1 MRVRVAV
8 QVAACA
14 LFFALASDARA
25 EDLRDAVQRVV
36 EAWRGVGASVVVD
49 KTRFLDEG
57 AEVAIALPALP
68 AGDCTTVVLL
78 GARGLGFHARASE
91 EDDESKP
98 MPSVAGALSIDQC
111 GATVLDRLVVRSDSG
126 RGALETIV
134 ARSTKP
140 LPAMRDVLPERTGI
154 SVPSAPE
161 LGGLPA
167 LPPPDKRAEV
177 AEARA
182 KRDGAS
188 VAARET
194 WQASADGSG
203 VEQRDLEPG
212 CHKLTLFALDP
223 RAAHPHRGGK
233 LDLDAEMRFTDSQ
246 HLLSR
251 DRSDAPDAQL
261 FACVGEAAH
270 VEVVFAGAP
279 AGSPVLVS
287 HFAWPLPEHVPA
299 VWGPEARARIAHVLL
314 ARHVHSVPRDP
325 SMLVQGGGG
334 ATPVPLSVEPG
345 GCYLAV
351 AAVVKG
357 VARSIGMRVRVGAR
371 VAFDERGI
379 EGDGAAVAFC
389 AGDLTTALAEVESR
403 GTTLLTWGFALYR
416 LQSGVWEQAP

>member
-1 MRVRVAV
+1 MRRLILCLLPILVAS
-8 QVAACA
+8 AAG
-14 LFFALASDARA
+14 DARA
-25 EDLRDAVQRVV
+25 ENLRDAVQRVV

-57 AEVAIALPALP
+57 AEVAIALPTLP
-68 AGDCTTVVLL
+68 EGDCTTVVLL

-91 EDDESKP
+91 VDDESKP
-98 MPSVAGALSIDQC
+98 LPSVAGALSIEQC
-111 GATVLDRLVVRSDSG
+111 GGDAAPDRIVVRSDSG

-154 SVPSAPE
+154 ALPSAPE

-167 LPPPDKRAEV
+167 LPAPDKRAEV

-194 WQASADGSG
+194 WQSSADGSG
-203 VEQRDLEPG
+203 VEQKDLEPG

-233 LDLDAEMRFTDSQ
+233 LDLDAEMRFTDNQ
-246 HLLSR
+246 HLLAR

-261 FACVGEAAH
+261 FACVGEATH

-287 HFAWPLPEHVPA
+287 HFAWALPEHVPA
-299 VWGPEARARIAHVLL
+299 LWGAEARARIAHVLL

-325 SMLVQGGGG
+325 SLLVQGGGG
-334 ATPVPLSVEPG
+334 TTPVPLALEPG

-351 AAVVKG
+351 AAVIKG

-371 VAFDERGI
+371 VAFDDRGI
-379 EGDGAAVAFC
+379 EGDGSAVAFC
-389 AGDLTTALAEVESR
+389 AGDRTSALAEIESR
-403 GTTLLTWGFALYR
+403 GTTLLTWGLVLYR
-416 LQSGVWEQAP
+416 VQSGVWEQAP